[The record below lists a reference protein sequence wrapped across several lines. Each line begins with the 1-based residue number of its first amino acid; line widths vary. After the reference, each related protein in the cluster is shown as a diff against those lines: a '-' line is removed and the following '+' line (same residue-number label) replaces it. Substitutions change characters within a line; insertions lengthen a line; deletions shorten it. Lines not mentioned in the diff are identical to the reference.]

1 MLQDDMFIP
10 HASVSLGDELEF
22 DRTLV
27 SVEEGISSLSSAD
40 FAELR
45 TVTQDLTPLYQRQNA
60 RMQTNKPVRPLLNF

>member
-1 MLQDDMFIP
+1 MFIP

-27 SVEEGISSLSSAD
+27 SVEEGKFSLDFGD

-45 TVTQDLTPLYQRQNA
+45 TVTQDLTPLYQRQNI
-60 RMQTNKPVRPLLNF
+60 RMQTNKPVRLLLNS